1 MGIFNMFIVI
11 PEILVSLGLSA
22 VIMGMLNGNQAYA
35 VGFGGV
41 LLLIASG
48 ICPLLKKK
56 AINNNESVEEK

>member
-22 VIMGMLNGNQAYA
+22 IIMGMLNGNQAYA

-41 LLLIASG
+41 LLLIAAG

-56 AINNNESVEEK
+56 AVNHESLEEK